1 MKLSLVPVCVA
12 GGKCRSGAA
21 WRNNAKAYYFKKTF
35 FEGMEPGEML
45 PLPYEKS

>member
-12 GGKCRSGAA
+12 GRSAGQGAG
-21 WRNNAKAYYFKKTF
+21 WRNNAKAFYFKKNF
-35 FEGMEPGEML
+35 LEGMEPGEVL